1 MSKLPRRMLSPLMGL
16 SLLLCCATWA
26 QPESNDPL
34 AACNVTW
41 NTPSKDCNGSMPIG
55 NGDIGMNVW
64 VDPGGNL
71 WLLPSKTDAWSENC
85 RLLKLG
91 RVRVSLTPN
100 LFVEGAPFKQVL
112 RLRQGEIAITAG
124 DPDQA
129 VTLTIW
135 VDANNPVIR
144 VQVDS
149 AVPRDMQV
157 ALDIW
162 RSARREL
169 TGKELNSAYGLQGAP
184 FRVYVHPDTVV
195 DDQQDRV
202 VWYHRNEESIWE
214 NNLSHQGLRGLID
227 KLADPLLG
235 RTFGGV
241 IAGAGLV
248 KEDATTLR
256 SSTARKRFDL
266 SIYPYCV
273 QTTSAEQWLDQL
285 DQTVAR
291 CRAESLKTAR
301 ERHHAWWDA
310 FWNRS
315 WIRVDGSP
323 DLETLTRAYT
333 LQRWITACAGRGACP
348 IKFNGTIFTVN
359 GDGFDAD
366 YRAWGG
372 PYWWQ
377 NTRLPYWPML
387 ACGDFDMMVPLFR
400 MYQDMLPLAEY
411 RTRVWFGHDGAFI
424 GETVYFWG
432 MYNNTNYGWER
443 SAELPIGELTNHYI
457 HREHTASPELMAMML
472 DYYAHTEDE
481 QFLRETLLPVSDSL
495 LTFWD
500 QHYQTDATGRM
511 KMYPAQALETL
522 QDAVNPT
529 PDIAGLRWVLKG
541 LLSLPPSQTG
551 LARRALWTRLAKKV
565 PPLPMEESEGKRYI
579 LGAGKVYG
587 GRGNSENP
595 ELYAVFPFRLYG
607 VGKPDLEIGR
617 QTFERRVVKGNNG
630 WRQDDTQAAL
640 LGLTETAA
648 DYVVDRAKNKHAASR
663 FPAFWGPNFD
673 WIPDQ
678 DHGGNLMMALQ
689 TMLLQADEGKI
700 RLFPAWPRQWDVDFK
715 LRAPHR
721 TVVEGRLRNGRLI
734 HLNVTPQS
742 RRQDVVIMGDLRV
755 SPEDR

>member
-1 MSKLPRRMLSPLMGL
+1 MKRVSCVGMTVLTA
-16 SLLLCCATWA
+16 LLLLYCRPTGAWT
-26 QPESNDPL
+26 ESGDPL
-34 AACNVTW
+34 NACNVTW
-41 NTPSKDCNGSMPIG
+41 ETPSEDCNGSMPIG

-64 VDPGGNL
+64 VERGGDL
-71 WLLPSKTDAWSENC
+71 WLLLSKTDAWSENG

-100 LFVEGAPFKQVL
+100 PFVESVPFQQVL
-112 RLRQGEIAITAG
+112 RLRQGEIVITAG
-124 DPDQA
+124 EPDRA
-129 VTLTIW
+129 VTLTVW

-144 VQVDS
+144 VEVDS
-149 AVPRDMQV
+149 AVPCDVQV

-162 RSARREL
+162 RTTRREL

-195 DDQQDRV
+195 EDQQDRV

-214 NNLSHQGLRGLID
+214 NNLRHQGLEGLIS
-227 KLADPLLG
+227 KLTDPLLG
-235 RTFGGV
+235 RTFG
-241 IAGAGLV
+241 ARMEGAGLV
-248 KEDATTLR
+248 NKNATTLR
-256 SSTARKRFDL
+256 SSAARQRFVL
-266 SIYPYCV
+266 SIYPHCA
-273 QTTSAEQWLDQL
+273 QTDSASRWLDQL
-285 DQTVAR
+285 DRSVAR
-291 CRAESLKTAR
+291 CQAQSLETAR
-301 ERHHAWWDA
+301 ESHRAWWDV
-310 FWNRS
+310 FWSRS
-315 WIRVDGSP
+315 WIRVGGSP
-323 DLETLTRAYT
+323 DLETLTRVYT
-333 LQRWITACAGRGACP
+333 LQRWITACAGRGAYP
-348 IKFNGTIFTVN
+348 IKFNGSIFTVD

-400 MYQDMLPLAEY
+400 MYQAMLPLAEC
-411 RTRVWFGHDGAFI
+411 RTQVWYDHEGAFI

-443 SAELPIGELTNHYI
+443 SADLPVGELTNPYI
-457 HREHTASPELMAMML
+457 RREYTASPELLAMML
-472 DYYAHTEDE
+472 DYYAYTTDE
-481 QFLRETLLPVSDSL
+481 RFLEETLLPMSDSL

-500 QHYQTDATGRM
+500 QHYQTDSTGRM
-511 KMYPAQALETL
+511 RMYPAQALETL
-522 QDAVNPT
+522 QDAENPT

-541 LLSLPPSQTG
+541 LLALPVSQTG
-551 LARRALWTRLAKKV
+551 SARRALWMRLAEKV
-565 PPLPMEESEGKRYI
+565 PPLPMEEIEGNRYI

-607 VGKPDLEIGR
+607 VGKPDLEVGLK
-617 QTFERRVVKGNNG
+617 TFERRPVKGNNG
-630 WRQDDTQAAL
+630 WRQDDTQAAF

-715 LRAPHR
+715 LHAPHR
-721 TVVEGRLRNGRLI
+721 TVVEGRLMNGQLTD
-734 HLNVTPQS
+734 LKVTPRA
-742 RRQDVVIMGDLRV
+742 RRRDVIIMGGSTFSSR
-755 SPEDR
+755 